1 MTLFA
6 LVLILISAV
15 AHATWNFLTKR
26 TITQELFIWSMIISI
41 SIALIPLAIILLIGD
56 PIVSPGWW
64 FILGTVI
71 LHAIYFVLLARSYT
85 YADLSLVYPIARG
98 IGPALVPILSV
109 LVLNEVVTSLAI
121 VGIITIIVGIF
132 IVYWWGQVAKIIR
145 DPFMFLRDTG
155 IRYAVL
161 TGLVNSVQSI
171 WDKVGVRYVNPFL
184 YMYLLALGSAIVL
197 APYMLRFHG
206 IKAIRIEW
214 RRNLKIIPIAGLLMF
229 LAYSLVLLALQ
240 FTQVSYIIPAREVG
254 IVIGVVLGS
263 ILLKEPF
270 GKGRIIGSC
279 FIALGVTLIYIS

>member
-1 MTLFA
+1 
-6 LVLILISAV
+6 
-15 AHATWNFLTKR
+15 
-26 TITQELFIWSMIISI
+26 MIISI

>member
-1 MTLFA
+1 
-6 LVLILISAV
+6 
-15 AHATWNFLTKR
+15 
-26 TITQELFIWSMIISI
+26 MIISI
-41 SIALIPLAIILLIGD
+41 SIVLIPLAIILMISD

-64 FILGTVI
+64 FILGTVL

-85 YADLSLVYPIARG
+85 HADLSLVYPIVRG

-109 LVLNEVVTSLAI
+109 LILNEVVTPLAI

-132 IVYWWGQVAKIIR
+132 IVYWWGQISKIIH
-145 DPFMFLRDTG
+145 DPLIYLHDIG

-161 TGLVNSVQSI
+161 TGLVNAVQSI
-171 WDKVGVRYVNPFL
+171 WDKVGVHYVNPFL
-184 YMYLLALGSAIVL
+184 YMYLLALGGAIVL

-206 IKAIRIEW
+206 TKAIKIEG
-214 RRNLKIIPIAGLLMF
+214 RVNLKIIPIAGLLMF
-229 LAYSLVLLALQ
+229 LAYGLVLLTLQ

-279 FIALGVTLIYIS
+279 LIALGVALIYIS